1 MFGWLKPRAQR
12 FWEIADIAV
21 RTLMVRSVMTI
32 EDGRLLLAYVNAPW
46 WRLPELVR
54 MKISA
59 AIILYSDTPE
69 LLRDLADRR
78 IMQSSARQSLTQK
91 RICLPCGAGFTM
103 CSILASAAIS
113 GWSMNTD
120 RITVPAF
127 ALPSDETMAGLFVET
142 LPCHDES
149 RCGSNLRTTG
159 QNYLVCRA

>member
-21 RTLMVRSVMTI
+21 RTLIVRSVMTI

-78 IMQSSARQSLTQK
+78 IMQSSARQSLT
-91 RICLPCGAGFTM
+91 
-103 CSILASAAIS
+103 
-113 GWSMNTD
+113 
-120 RITVPAF
+120 
-127 ALPSDETMAGLFVET
+127 
-142 LPCHDES
+142 
-149 RCGSNLRTTG
+149 
-159 QNYLVCRA
+159 